1 MGQFS
6 FRVSSTVT
14 VRKWLELG
22 SSQRFFSLMCL
33 ILESGRLKKL
43 GLWGYFSLS
52 LSLLEWLSQG
62 DPADGADSSDFA
74 LDITQQQR
82 FSCTSLSTA
91 VPKAQLVPREG
102 SWTLPPM
109 RGGPKNL
116 TLQNH
121 HVPSHA
127 LFPPVTQFTFI
138 SATDVTSFLWSKI
151 TLYADKISIHI
162 LLT

>member
-52 LSLLEWLSQG
+52 LSWS
-62 DPADGADSSDFA
+62 DS
-74 LDITQQQR
+74 
-82 FSCTSLSTA
+82 
-91 VPKAQLVPREG
+91 PKGILQMVQ
-102 SWTLPPM
+102 
-109 RGGPKNL
+109 
-116 TLQNH
+116 TLQISPWISRSSSASPALH
-121 HVPSHA
+121 SAWQSQRPSWFQEKGHGLYLLWEEGQRIWRFKIIMCPLM
-127 LFPPVTQFTFI
+127 LFFPQSHSSLLSVQPMSPV
-138 SATDVTSFLWSKI
+138 SCEARLPCM
-151 TLYADKISIHI
+151 
-162 LLT
+162 LTR